1 MASVRLK
8 EITKRYGKVVALDH
22 LSLDVN
28 DGEFVVILGP
38 SGCGKST
45 ALYAIAG
52 LERADEGEIYI
63 GDRMV
68 NEVEP
73 KERDVALVFQNYALY
88 PHMTAEQNIAFP
100 LKMRRVGEVE
110 MSSRVKRIAQTLKID
125 HLLARRPAQMS
136 GGEAQRVAL
145 ARAMVREPVAFL
157 MDEPLSN
164 LDANLRLYMR
174 AELKRLQKEL
184 KVTTIY
190 VTHDQAEAMTMGDRV
205 AVISRGRLQQMGTP
219 DQIYS
224 RPRNSFVASFVGSPP
239 MNLIEGELQLNGHEM
254 SFASNDLTL
263 QLPEKVGSAL
273 RGGGGATPSKVS
285 LGIRPEDLTTTSQ
298 TWTTFAQGV
307 VYVVEPLGSH
317 SIVDVQVGDTIL
329 KVQEGPRYP
338 HEIGDRVEL
347 RFRPEGLHVFRGT
360 GGEAAF

>member
-28 DGEFVVILGP
+28 DGEFVVMLGP

-45 ALYAIAG
+45 ALYTIAG

-73 KERDVALVFQNYALY
+73 KERDIALVFQNYALY

-100 LKMRRVGEVE
+100 LKMRRVGEAEV
-110 MSSRVKRIAQTLKID
+110 SSRVKRIAETLRID
-125 HLLARRPAQMS
+125 HLLARKPAQMS

-164 LDANLRLYMR
+164 LDANLRLHMR
-174 AELKRLQKEL
+174 AELARLHDRL
-184 KVTTIY
+184 RTTTIY
-190 VTHDQAEAMTMGDRV
+190 VTHDQVEAMTLGERV
-205 AVISRGRLQQMGTP
+205 AVLREGVLQQV
-219 DQIYS
+219 D
-224 RPRNSFVASFVGSPP
+224 SPQ
-239 MNLIEGELQLNGHEM
+239 NLYNNPTNL
-254 SFASNDLTL
+254 
-263 QLPEKVGSAL
+263 
-273 RGGGGATPSKVS
+273 
-285 LGIRPEDLTTTSQ
+285 
-298 TWTTFAQGV
+298 
-307 VYVVEPLGSH
+307 
-317 SIVDVQVGDTIL
+317 
-329 KVQEGPRYP
+329 
-338 HEIGDRVEL
+338 
-347 RFRPEGLHVFRGT
+347 
-360 GGEAAF
+360 

>member
-28 DGEFVVILGP
+28 DGEFVVVLGP

-45 ALYAIAG
+45 ALYTI
-52 LERADEGEIYI
+52 EWMESSEVSEIYI
-63 GDRMV
+63 VDRMV

-73 KERDVALVFQNYALY
+73 KERDIALVFLNYALY

-100 LKMRRVGEVE
+100 LKMRRVGEAEV
-110 MSSRVKRIAQTLKID
+110 SSRVKRIAETLGID

-164 LDANLRLYMR
+164 LDANLRLHMR

-190 VTHDQAEAMTMGDRV
+190 VTHDQAEAMTMGHRV
-205 AVISRGRLQQMGTP
+205 AVISHGRLQRFETP
-219 DQIYS
+219 DQRYS
-224 RPRNSFVASFVGSPP
+224 RPRTELAARYVCRPP
-239 MNLIEGELQLNGHEM
+239 M
-254 SFASNDLTL
+254 
-263 QLPEKVGSAL
+263 
-273 RGGGGATPSKVS
+273 S
-285 LGIRPEDLTTTSQ
+285 LSH
-298 TWTTFAQGV
+298 V
-307 VYVVEPLGSH
+307 V
-317 SIVDVQVGDTIL
+317 
-329 KVQEGPRYP
+329 
-338 HEIGDRVEL
+338 
-347 RFRPEGLHVFRGT
+347 LH
-360 GGEAAF
+360 

>member
-28 DGEFVVILGP
+28 DGEFVVVLGP

-45 ALYAIAG
+45 ALYTIAG
-52 LERADEGEIYI
+52 LESADEGEIYI

-73 KERDVALVFQNYALY
+73 KERDIALVFQNYALY

-100 LKMRRVGEVE
+100 LKMRRVGEAE
-110 MSSRVKRIAQTLKID
+110 LSSRVKRIAETLRID

-164 LDANLRLYMR
+164 LDANLRLHMR

-184 KVTTIY
+184 KATTIY

-205 AVISRGRLQQMGTP
+205 AVISRGRLQQFGTP
-219 DQIYS
+219 DEIYS

-239 MNLIEGELQLNGHEM
+239 MNLIEGELQLNGHQI

-263 QLPEKVGSAL
+263 QLPELAGSAL
-273 RGGGGATPSKVS
+273 RSETAPSKVS
-285 LGIRPEDLTTTSQ
+285 LGIRPEDLTTTAE
-298 TWTTFAQGV
+298 TWGIFAQGV

-329 KVQEGPRYP
+329 KVQEGARYS
-338 HEIGDRVEL
+338 HDIGDRVEL
-347 RFRPEGLHVFRGT
+347 RFRTEGLHVFRGT
-360 GGEAAF
+360 GGEAVF

>member
-1 MASVRLK
+1 MASVRQK

-28 DGEFVVILGP
+28 DGEFVVMLGP

-45 ALYAIAG
+45 ALYTIAG

-100 LKMRRVGEVE
+100 LKMRRVGEAEV
-110 MSSRVKRIAQTLKID
+110 SSRVKRIAETLRID

-164 LDANLRLYMR
+164 LDANLRLHMR
-174 AELKRLQKEL
+174 AELKRLRRSTL
-184 KVTTIY
+184 PTI
-190 VTHDQAEAMTMGDRV
+190 
-205 AVISRGRLQQMGTP
+205 
-219 DQIYS
+219 
-224 RPRNSFVASFVGSPP
+224 RPR
-239 MNLIEGELQLNGHEM
+239 L
-254 SFASNDLTL
+254 
-263 QLPEKVGSAL
+263 
-273 RGGGGATPSKVS
+273 
-285 LGIRPEDLTTTSQ
+285 
-298 TWTTFAQGV
+298 
-307 VYVVEPLGSH
+307 
-317 SIVDVQVGDTIL
+317 
-329 KVQEGPRYP
+329 
-338 HEIGDRVEL
+338 
-347 RFRPEGLHVFRGT
+347 
-360 GGEAAF
+360 